1 MAVELLGTFMFL
13 VDCDVFEVANP
24 FALLSA
30 DLVEVLV
37 SPVLAALVVELYL
50 IWECRVVVADS

>member
-1 MAVELLGTFMFL
+1 MFL
-13 VDCDVFEVANP
+13 VDCDVFAVANP
-24 FALLSA
+24 FVLLSV

-37 SPVLAALVVELYL
+37 SPVLAAFVVELYL